1 MGKDKRQMDN
11 KKLDSLNEN
20 LNKIDDLIYIMKLDK
35 PVF

>member
-20 LNKIDDLIYIMKLDK
+20 WNKIDDLIYIMKLDK